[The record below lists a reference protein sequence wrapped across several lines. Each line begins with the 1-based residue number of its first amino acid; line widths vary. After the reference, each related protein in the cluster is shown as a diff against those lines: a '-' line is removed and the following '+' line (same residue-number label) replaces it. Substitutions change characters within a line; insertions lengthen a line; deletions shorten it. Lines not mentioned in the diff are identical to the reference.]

1 MRPKDI
7 KDRALWHTK
16 CIMEEESFNMTF
28 EFLPWFAM
36 ESKISLSN
44 LHIERD
50 ILEPGERKAKKLSL
64 SDYIIGK
71 S

>member
-1 MRPKDI
+1 
-7 KDRALWHTK
+7 
-16 CIMEEESFNMTF
+16 MEEESFNMTF

-50 ILEPGERKAKKLSL
+50 ILEPGERKPKKLSL